1 PAYDGVEPEVLW
13 LDLERWSEPVSLPS
27 ELYRDFAT
35 YNAMVYSKAQLF
47 YEELRYVVGDETM
60 HRILRAYFARWRLKH
75 VDEDALRE
83 VAEDVSGR
91 DLQWLFG
98 EWLHATPLFD
108 YRLKRVERH
117 HLADGRWRTVVTI
130 ERRGHGRLPVE
141 IGDGDTIYARATGQ
155 PAEERVEFVTAARPG
170 RLVLDPRGR
179 THDYNLL
186 NNREPRVLVGRGAW
200 TVRLDDPTR
209 ETARRDRL
217 VRAWLPVA
225 WSNSFGGFTIGLRER
240 TNYLGSYDRGL
251 LVAALATGPGAT
263 NRFDFYGRWGNPIG
277 HPEPRTETSVS
288 AWSAEGRAGA
298 KLSMDRSLRQHLD
311 FGADPHVGFDA
322 LWMATTELGYID
334 RGLWDDA
341 GAAAVRGRLHRGL
354 GAGAATPHSRRGGG
368 SVRDL
373 HRPVVAQPGR
383 SVPAAGLLLPCA
395 RERQSA
401 GVRPRPRRAL
411 GGEHE
416 WRGDTLPGATRP
428 RIP

>member
-1 PAYDGVEPEVLW
+1 NNEWREGWLDEGFTSFQTGWFFETHGAGPAYDGLEPWILS
-13 LDLERWSEPVSLPS
+13 LDLERWSEPVSLAS
-27 ELYRDFAT
+27 EQYRDFST
-35 YNAMVYSKAQLF
+35 YNAMIYSKAQLF

-108 YRLKRVERH
+108 YRLERVERH

-155 PAEERVEFVTAARPG
+155 
-170 RLVLDPRGR
+170 
-179 THDYNLL
+179 
-186 NNREPRVLVGRGAW
+186 
-200 TVRLDDPTR
+200 
-209 ETARRDRL
+209 
-217 VRAWLPVA
+217 
-225 WSNSFGGFTIGLRER
+225 
-240 TNYLGSYDRGL
+240 

-322 LWMATTELGYID
+322 VWMATTELGY
-334 RGLWDDA
+334 
-341 GAAAVRGRLHRGL
+341 
-354 GAGAATPHSRRGGG
+354 
-368 SVRDL
+368 
-373 HRPVVAQPGR
+373 
-383 SVPAAGLLLPCA
+383 
-395 RERQSA
+395 
-401 GVRPRPRRAL
+401 
-411 GGEHE
+411 
-416 WRGDTLPGATRP
+416 
-428 RIP
+428 